1 MFIEARRKR
10 LQDLARQHPLFADI
24 FEFYAHLYGFFA
36 EDREDFITAAPGR
49 ENLELR
55 RRDGFPLLSGE
66 SLAVDAVSA
75 RSFLVGLIV
84 VLEKHGRQGFED
96 LARLKLAVAE
106 ESLDLSRL
114 FRASLDRDR
123 RPLEQAAEKA
133 GCPPAIIEFVIATA
147 LGYALKR
154 CREEG
159 LVVETEGW
167 SHGYCPLCGGVP
179 VMGELS
185 GEEGKKQLHCGACGT
200 SWAYTRLQC
209 SHCGNDDVATLEY
222 FTAEGD
228 ASHRV
233 NVCRKCSCYL
243 KLVDSRVAG
252 AGLPLDIEDLATL
265 HLDHLAQQEGFARGK
280 RETAA
285 GGGGG

>member
-24 FEFYAHLYGFFA
+24 FDFYAHLYEFFA
-36 EDREDFITAAPGR
+36 KEQEPFLTATPDP
-49 ENLELR
+49 ENQELR
-55 RRDGFPLLSGE
+55 RNQFPLLSGE
-66 SLAVDAVSA
+66 SLAVDAAGA
-75 RSFLVGLIV
+75 RSFLLGLIA

-96 LARLKLAVAE
+96 LARLKQAVAE
-106 ESLDLSRL
+106 ENLALPQL
-114 FRASLDRDR
+114 FRAGLDRDR
-123 RPLEQAAEKA
+123 RPLEQAAEQA
-133 GCPPAIIEFVIATA
+133 GCQPAIVEFVIATA

-159 LVVETEGW
+159 LTAETEEW
-167 SHGYCPLCGGVP
+167 NQGYCPLCGGVP
-179 VMGELS
+179 VMGELV
-185 GEEGKKQLHCGACGT
+185 GEEGKKQLHCGTCGT

-228 ASHRV
+228 TSHRV

-252 AGLPLDIEDLATL
+252 VGLPLDIEDLATL
-265 HLDHLAQQEGFARGK
+265 HLDQLAQQEGFARGK
-280 RETAA
+280 KGAPATGR
-285 GGGGG
+285 